1 MKYFLT
7 LILLFSFNSVFAQE
21 TQKCLNKGKE
31 FFEQKE
37 YSYAQKTLEDCL
49 QIDPKNVDILVS
61 LGGVCMK
68 QDNFEQ
74 AMFYFKEALRNMTKQ
89 SPYVSYVYTRIGDCY
104 THKKD
109 FAKASKYY
117 DASLKFEPANVN
129 SLVGKGVCEEQT
141 GNYQSAAE
149 YFKKALAVDFTN
161 LVARE
166 RLIALEPDILTNEEL
181 ISTMKERNI
190 LDPHALDYEQQD
202 FDLLK
207 KMIKAE
213 KNNALVYLNDKYEG
227 KIPPGLIVE
236 KYPGKLYV
244 RRMLSYGGY
253 KDLMFLLSKDAIDF
267 FLEQGVYKREILKL
281 RDFEGN
287 NIFDEKGYLTDAGL
301 IAYNLSLNGEK
312 AYLLPSQPLPSTSKK
327 ADMTVKKLISQG
339 YTEITNTEYAY
350 IMEKTRCNEH
360 TLVSNLAVKIVPV
373 SYEKRRF
380 LIILPPQK
388 NPLAEV
394 PYYLVQQRRK
404 ENKSASNNAPV
415 YSTTF
420 GTGTRRPFVC
430 KEDGNL
436 DTLGS

>member
-1 MKYFLT
+1 M
-7 LILLFSFNSVFAQE
+7 
-21 TQKCLNKGKE
+21 
-31 FFEQKE
+31 
-37 YSYAQKTLEDCL
+37 
-49 QIDPKNVDILVS
+49 
-61 LGGVCMK
+61 
-68 QDNFEQ
+68 
-74 AMFYFKEALRNMTKQ
+74 
-89 SPYVSYVYTRIGDCY
+89 
-104 THKKD
+104 
-109 FAKASKYY
+109 
-117 DASLKFEPANVN
+117 
-129 SLVGKGVCEEQT
+129 
-141 GNYQSAAE
+141 
-149 YFKKALAVDFTN
+149 
-161 LVARE
+161 
-166 RLIALEPDILTNEEL
+166 
-181 ISTMKERNI
+181 
-190 LDPHALDYEQQD
+190 
-202 FDLLK
+202 
-207 KMIKAE
+207 
-213 KNNALVYLNDKYEG
+213 
-227 KIPPGLIVE
+227 E

-339 YTEITNTEYAY
+339 YTEITTTEYAY